1 MLSERLLTN
10 AIKFMTKRE
19 LDLKP
24 TDQKF
29 FPPAKPGQK
38 YMLYMHV
45 PFCERLCPYCS
56 FNRYAFREDIALVYF
71 EHMRREML
79 MLKDLG
85 YDIESIYCGGGT
97 PTIML
102 DELCKTLD
110 LARETWDIVSVAS
123 ETNPNHL
130 TKPYLEQ
137 LTGRVQRLSVGVQS
151 FDNNLLKQM
160 DRYEKY
166 GSAQIILE
174 RIAEAKSYFDLL
186 NVDMIFNFPSQTEEI
201 LRDDLQQLID
211 VGCHQTTFSPLYV
224 SSATSR
230 KMQATLGKM
239 DWNREYRYYRI
250 IDDTL
255 AGGEDPLFHRS
266 TIWTFS
272 RNDATGGAAAS
283 GAAAAGQVLAAGP
296 CPAPA
301 QPPAAKAQSQVNGQ
315 VPAADGQAQNPDG
328 QIEEYQTN
336 YDEYPAIGSGSVTHL
351 DGCLY
356 VNNFS
361 IRDYNACIDAGHM
374 SIMGK
379 SVMSKRDIM
388 RYSFLVELYKLR
400 LDKRAFEHRYGTS
413 VEAGLPVEM
422 AFMKANGA
430 FATNTD
436 DELTLTPM
444 GRYLTLVMYRQFLSG
459 LNNLRD
465 QARAALTGEESRLTF
480 GDGTQI

>member
-1 MLSERLLTN
+1 MLSERMLTN
-10 AIKFMTKRE
+10 VVKSMTKRE
-19 LDLKP
+19 LDLEP
-24 TDQKF
+24 TEEKF
-29 FPPAKPGQK
+29 FPPAEPGRK

-45 PFCERLCPYCS
+45 PFCQRLCPYCS
-56 FNRYAFREDIALVYF
+56 FNRYAFREDIARPYF

-97 PTIML
+97 PTIL
-102 DELCKTLD
+102 IDELCRTLD
-110 LARETWDIVSVAS
+110 LARETWDIKEVGS

-151 FDNNLLKQM
+151 FDDTLLKQM

-166 GSAQIILE
+166 GSGDEILE
-174 RIAEAKSYFDLL
+174 RIAEAEPYFDLL

-201 LRDDLQQLID
+201 LRSDLQKLID
-211 VGCHQTTFSPLYV
+211 VGCKQTTFSPLYV

-230 KMQATLGKM
+230 KMQETLGKM
-239 DWNREYRYYRI
+239 DWNREYRFYRI

-255 AGGEDPLFHRS
+255 AGGENPLFHRS

-272 RNDATGGAAAS
+272 RNDGSASAAGKGSGGDMVCGGRSEGDHAKNRS
-283 GAAAAGQVLAAGP
+283 AAAA
-296 CPAPA
+296 PATVTVISGTSGKTTA
-301 QPPAAKAQSQVNGQ
+301 NEQGI
-315 VPAADGQAQNPDG
+315 
-328 QIEEYQTN
+328 IEEYQTN
-336 YDEYPAIGSGSVTHL
+336 YDEYPSIGSGSVTHL
-351 DGCLY
+351 GGCLY

-361 IRDYNACIDAGHM
+361 IRDYNAAIDEGHM

-379 SVMSKRDIM
+379 AKLSKRDLM
-388 RYSFLVELYKLR
+388 RYTFLVELYKLR
-400 LDKRAFEHRYGTS
+400 LDKKAFERKYGCS
-413 VEAGLPVEM
+413 VEKGLPVEM
-422 AFMKANGA
+422 AFMKANKA
-430 FATNTD
+430 FATDTD
-436 DELTLTPM
+436 DELTLTTK

-480 GDGTQI
+480 GDGTQV

>member
-1 MLSERLLTN
+1 MLSERMLTGV
-10 AIKFMTKRE
+10 IKAMTKHE
-19 LDLKP
+19 LALKP
-24 TDQKF
+24 TDEAF
-29 FPPAKPGQK
+29 FPAPQPGEK

-56 FNRYAFREDIALVYF
+56 FNRYAFREDVARPYF

-79 MLKDLG
+79 MVKELG

-97 PTIML
+97 PTIL
-102 DELCKTLD
+102 IDELCRTLD
-110 LARETWDIVSVAS
+110 LARETWDIKEVAS

-137 LTGRVQRLSVGVQS
+137 LKGRVQRLSVGVQS
-151 FDNNLLKQM
+151 FDDGLLKQM
-160 DRYEKY
+160 DRYDKY
-166 GSAQIILE
+166 GSGDEILE
-174 RIAEAKSYFDLL
+174 RIAEAEGNFDLL

-201 LRDDLQQLID
+201 LRSDLQKLIE
-211 VGCHQTTFSPLYV
+211 VGCKQTTFSPLYV

-230 KMQATLGKM
+230 KMQQTLGKM
-239 DWNREYRYYRI
+239 DWDREYAFYRI

-255 AGGEDPLFHRS
+255 AGGDAPLFHRS

-272 RNDATGGAAAS
+272 RNDGT
-283 GAAAAGQVLAAGP
+283 AAAAGAGGAGDMVCGGRSVGDAAARP
-296 CPAPA
+296 
-301 QPPAAKAQSQVNGQ
+301 VR
-315 VPAADGQAQNPDG
+315 
-328 QIEEYQTN
+328 IEEYQTN

-351 DGCLY
+351 NGCLY

-361 IRDYNACIDAGHM
+361 IRDYNAAIDAGHM

-379 SVMSKRDIM
+379 SVMSKRDLM

-400 LDKRAFEHRYGTS
+400 LDKRAFARRYGCG
-413 VEAGLPVEM
+413 VDEGLPLEM
-422 AFMKANGA
+422 AFMRLNKA
-430 FATNTD
+430 FATD
-436 DELTLTPM
+436 DEEELTLTPM

-465 QARAALTGEESRLTF
+465 QARAVLSGDEAKLTF
-480 GDGTQI
+480 GDGTQA

>member
-1 MLSERLLTN
+1 MLSERMLTGV
-10 AIKFMTKRE
+10 IKAMTKHE
-19 LDLKP
+19 LALKP
-24 TDQKF
+24 TDEAF
-29 FPPAKPGQK
+29 FPAPQPSEK

-56 FNRYAFREDIALVYF
+56 FNRYAFREDVARPYF

-79 MLKDLG
+79 MVKELG

-97 PTIML
+97 PTIL
-102 DELCKTLD
+102 IDELCRTLD
-110 LARETWDIVSVAS
+110 LARETWDIKEVAS

-137 LTGRVQRLSVGVQS
+137 LKGRVQRLSVGVQS
-151 FDNNLLKQM
+151 FDDGLLKQM
-160 DRYEKY
+160 DRYDKY
-166 GSAQIILE
+166 GSGDEILE
-174 RIAEAKSYFDLL
+174 RIAEAEGYFDLL

-201 LRDDLQQLID
+201 LHSDLQKLIE
-211 VGCHQTTFSPLYV
+211 VGCKQTTFSPLYV

-230 KMQATLGKM
+230 KMQQMLGKM
-239 DWNREYRYYRI
+239 DWDREYAFYRI

-255 AGGEDPLFHRS
+255 AGGDAPLFHRS

-272 RNDATGGAAAS
+272 RND
-283 GAAAAGQVLAAGP
+283 GAAAAAGAGGAGDMVCGGRSVGDAAAR
-296 CPAPA
+296 PAR
-301 QPPAAKAQSQVNGQ
+301 
-315 VPAADGQAQNPDG
+315 
-328 QIEEYQTN
+328 IEEYQTN

-351 DGCLY
+351 NGCLY

-361 IRDYNACIDAGHM
+361 IKDYNAAIDAGRM

-379 SVMSKRDIM
+379 SVMSKRDLM

-400 LDKRAFEHRYGTS
+400 LDKRAFARRYGCS
-413 VEAGLPVEM
+413 VDEGLPMEM
-422 AFMKANGA
+422 AFMRLNKA
-430 FATNTD
+430 FATD
-436 DELTLTPM
+436 DEEELTLTPM

-465 QARAALTGEESRLTF
+465 QARAALSGDEARLTF
-480 GDGTQI
+480 GDGTQA

>member
-1 MLSERLLTN
+1 MLSERMLTKV
-10 AIKFMTKRE
+10 IKVMTKRE
-19 LDLKP
+19 LALKP
-24 TDQKF
+24 TDEQF
-29 FPPAKPGQK
+29 FPAPNPGER

-45 PFCERLCPYCS
+45 PFCQRLCPYCS
-56 FNRYAFREDIALVYF
+56 FNRYAFREDVARPYF
-71 EHMRREML
+71 EHMRKEML
-79 MLKDLG
+79 MVKELG

-97 PTIML
+97 PTILL

-110 LARETWDIVSVAS
+110 LARETWDIKEVAS

-151 FDNNLLKQM
+151 FNDDLLKQM

-166 GSAQIILE
+166 GSGEEIRE
-174 RIAEAKSYFDLL
+174 RIAEAEPYFDLL

-201 LRDDLQQLID
+201 LRKDLETLIEINAK
-211 VGCHQTTFSPLYV
+211 QTTFSPLYV

-239 DWNREYRYYRI
+239 DWNREYRFYRI

-255 AGGEDPLFHRS
+255 AGGNSPRYHRS

-272 RNDATGGAAAS
+272 LNDGS
-283 GAAAAGQVLAAGP
+283 AAAAGAEPGAGDMICGGRSAGDGAAPKLAP
-296 CPAPA
+296 
-301 QPPAAKAQSQVNGQ
+301 
-315 VPAADGQAQNPDG
+315 NPG
-328 QIEEYQTN
+328 RIEEYQTN

-351 DGCLY
+351 NGNLY

-361 IRDYNACIDAGHM
+361 IKDYNAAIDAGHM

-379 SVMSKRDIM
+379 SVMSKRDLM

-400 LDKRAFEHRYGTS
+400 LDKKAFQRRYGCT
-413 VEAGLPVEM
+413 VEAGLPMEM
-422 AFMKANGA
+422 AFMRANRA
-430 FATNTD
+430 FATNND
-436 DELTLTPM
+436 EELTLTTK

-465 QARAALTGEESRLTF
+465 QARAALSGEESKLTF
-480 GDGTQI
+480 GDGTQL

>member
-1 MLSERLLTN
+1 MLSERMLTGV
-10 AIKFMTKRE
+10 IKAMTKHE
-19 LDLKP
+19 LALKP
-24 TDQKF
+24 TDEAF
-29 FPPAKPGQK
+29 FPAPQPSEK

-56 FNRYAFREDIALVYF
+56 FNRYAFREDVARPYF

-79 MLKDLG
+79 MVKELG

-97 PTIML
+97 PTIL
-102 DELCKTLD
+102 IDELCRTLD
-110 LARETWDIVSVAS
+110 LARETWDIKEVAS

-137 LTGRVQRLSVGVQS
+137 LKGRVQRLSVGVQS
-151 FDNNLLKQM
+151 FDDGLLKQM
-160 DRYEKY
+160 DRYDKY
-166 GSAQIILE
+166 GSGDEILE
-174 RIAEAKSYFDLL
+174 RIAEAEGYFDLL

-201 LRDDLQQLID
+201 LRTDLQKLVE
-211 VGCHQTTFSPLYV
+211 VGCKQTTFSPLYV

-230 KMQATLGKM
+230 KMQQTLGKM
-239 DWNREYRYYRI
+239 DWDREYAFYRI

-255 AGGEDPLFHRS
+255 AGGDAPLFHRS

-272 RNDATGGAAAS
+272 RNDGT
-283 GAAAAGQVLAAGP
+283 AAAAGAGGAGDMVCGGRSVGDAAAR
-296 CPAPA
+296 PAR
-301 QPPAAKAQSQVNGQ
+301 
-315 VPAADGQAQNPDG
+315 
-328 QIEEYQTN
+328 IEEYQTN

-351 DGCLY
+351 NGCLY

-361 IRDYNACIDAGHM
+361 IKDYNAAIDAGRM

-379 SVMSKRDIM
+379 SVMSKRDLM

-400 LDKRAFEHRYGTS
+400 LDKRAFARRYGCS
-413 VEAGLPVEM
+413 VDEGLPMEM
-422 AFMKANGA
+422 AFMRLNKA
-430 FATNTD
+430 FATD
-436 DELTLTPM
+436 DEEELTLTPM

-465 QARAALTGEESRLTF
+465 QARAALSGDEARLTF
-480 GDGTQI
+480 GDGTQA